1 MARRNIRKR
10 GGRAQTGGR
19 LPESQGLAR
28 AVSALT
34 AVAIVAAVVFKV
46 LPF

>member
-1 MARRNIRKR
+1 MARRSTRR
-10 GGRAQTGGR
+10 RDGRELQP
-19 LPESQGLAR
+19 LVR
-28 AVSALT
+28 AVSALS